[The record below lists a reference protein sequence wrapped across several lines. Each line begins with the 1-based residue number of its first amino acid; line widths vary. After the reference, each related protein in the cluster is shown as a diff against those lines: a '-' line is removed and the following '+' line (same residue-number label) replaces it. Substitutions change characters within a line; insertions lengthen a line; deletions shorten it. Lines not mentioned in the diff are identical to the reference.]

1 MTETSYQNENTYK
14 KLYRSK
20 TNRMMAGICGGLG
33 EYFNID
39 PSFVRI
45 AFVLFFFA
53 GGITFF
59 AYLILWLIV
68 PLNPALKA
76 RPALHHKK

>member
-1 MTETSYQNENTYK
+1 MTETTYK
-14 KLYRSK
+14 KLYRSRQ
-20 TNRMMAGICGGLG
+20 NSMMAGICGGLG

-45 AFVLFFFA
+45 IFVLLFFA

-59 AYLILWLIV
+59 AYLILWFIV
-68 PLNPALKA
+68 PLAPLNSNCDTCAEKNKLNQE
-76 RPALHHKK
+76 